1 MTNAKNEEGLIIK
14 KKRRNKGDGCIWQRE
29 DGSWVA
35 QVLIGYKADGRPRKK
50 SRVRKNKTEATKALN
65 ILQMEK
71 MKGEI
76 TLNEDTTFDDYS
88 VRWLTQKK
96 NTLKSK
102 PYIDYKNIRNKV
114 LSPIFGKIRMKKITT
129 KMINDF
135 IQDQLSKGLAKSTVA
150 KYKVLLGNIF
160 RQAISENI
168 VIRNP
173 LLNSTVIKKAKS
185 QTTHIEKE
193 DLETILEGAKAFSSE
208 DYMKKHRCAIQKCL
222 YPVILTAYHTG
233 LRINEVLGL
242 RWKNVFLEDNMIMVE
257 ENLTI
262 EENDEG
268 VQKLIVGT
276 PKSDKSFRRIKISKT
291 LSHLLSEI
299 KTDGDIVFQSRV
311 GGYISY
317 SNFSKVWRDLL
328 ERQDFKGK
336 YHFHE
341 TRHTNA
347 TELISSGYNMKAV
360 SNRLGHED
368 IRTTLNLYA
377 HALPK
382 DDEVIAEFFDKNAQD
397 I

>member
-1 MTNAKNEEGLIIK
+1 MTNVKNEDELTAK
-14 KKRRNKGDGCIWQRE
+14 KKRRNKGDGCIWQRK
-29 DGSWVA
+29 DGSWCA
-35 QVLIGYKADGRPRKK
+35 QVVMGYKADGRPRKK
-50 SRVRKNKTEATKALN
+50 SRVCKNKTEATKALK

-71 MKGEI
+71 MKSEI
-76 TLNEDTTFDDYS
+76 ILNEDTTFDDYS
-88 VRWLTQKK
+88 MRWLNQKK

-114 LSPIFGKIRMKKITT
+114 LSPIFGKIRMKKVTT

-168 VIRNP
+168 VIHNP
-173 LLNSTVIKKAKS
+173 LLNSTVVKKSKNQA
-185 QTTHIEKE
+185 TYINKE
-193 DLETILEGAKAFSSE
+193 DIDTILEAAKTFSTG
-208 DYMKKHRCAIQKCL
+208 DYMHKHRCTIQKCL

-233 LRINEVLGL
+233 MRINEVLGL
-242 RWKNVFLEDNMIMVE
+242 RWKNVNLEENLIRVE

-268 VQKLIVGT
+268 VQKLKVGT
-276 PKSDKSFRRIKISKT
+276 PKSDKSFRHIKISKT
-291 LSHLLSEI
+291 LSHLLSEL
-299 KTDGDIVFQSRV
+299 KSDGDIVFKSRT
-311 GGYISY
+311 GGYISS
-317 SNFSKVWRDLL
+317 SNYSKVWRELL
-328 ERQDFKGK
+328 EREDFKGK

-347 TELISSGYNMKAV
+347 TELIHSGHNIKAV
-360 SNRLGHED
+360 SSRLGHED
-368 IRTTLNLYA
+368 IRTTLNLYT

-382 DDEVIAEFFDKNAQD
+382 DDEVMAEFFDKNAQD